1 MAALEEKKRMGG
13 SKVSAIANIFQPKPQ
28 LENLSHRTNTILSE
42 GFKEPPAPLKESPT
56 QVTVVR
62 TESHVARFNNA
73 RALFEKLG
81 EENKPNRPDRTA
93 KPPNLHGLRSRS
105 SSANSGS
112 GCTSP
117 ARSPRPRSPSPP
129 GTRDHLSNWSASV
142 PALNAERHFE
152 NGHSHGPDVMADRL
166 RPRVGFGKYDKF
178 EKNHGK
184 ENRLDEKPE
193 KPEKPERRLNPK
205 ELIEKQKNWTS
216 HFSKTRPSRF
226 NSDPNRSIVQTS
238 LNQNSNRISM
248 DGNGT
253 AGHTQTAVS
262 HENDVKRS
270 SDSVNPLATRSAS
283 FCSTRPSPNVS
294 PPPPPPP
301 TRNSSTGNLRK
312 ERPASIA
319 SISPSSPDYP
329 ETPEYATI
337 NKHSDST
344 PAMPEYAVVQKG
356 SNAQANNNSTRNHED
371 QRDISKCQVNQVQK
385 HQDSTLPE
393 YAVVQKGVT
402 GKVSQKNVDSSK
414 SAAVQKSAKSNEFTG
429 SKVIPKNG
437 TGLERDS
444 QPIKSHV
451 SPNEQAINVSSPARS
466 ISMENVTI
474 TNKSENKIRIDSEE
488 LDVPEYSNYP
498 STTPVRS
505 PAKTSDWKNEWLAKN
520 EELLKNAADL
530 RSSRDSLITGTRNE
544 IVRTDSRP
552 DWARPS
558 VDTVKRKEN
567 MSEAKRI
574 EMSRSPEGELRPSSR
589 GTDSASSSMSSPSS
603 PSKESKEEKAE
614 KEIPEK
620 IQTGRNSYDLET
632 EEPEKPTS
640 YTEKILVDEINTE
653 KESKFSETDTATV
666 IRRSHVRVELPAA
679 GLGQRPP
686 SVVSSDQEFPPLEH
700 KDIPIPSPYT
710 KRIQQSQETSTTS
723 RKKSESKVTGRPG
736 AAEEKQQLISESH
749 LQQVKC
755 EDKSQDGVYKF
766 QQATVTTTVQDEEKT
781 EKEKSM
787 VEAVSEK
794 LTMHETHCQKTV
806 ANARNDQIKVS
817 VREKLAKNKEEVTE
831 KRSSFT
837 EAEHKADVLDKSS
850 SSTNQYPVVP
860 SNRTKANSIKQ
871 SGASEESVPN
881 ETKCTSD
888 ALTTSTRSN
897 LNDSSKVSGSAFDPS
912 SLIRSS
918 HVESPATGSRKD
930 PLDDSEQP
938 QTTWEQ
944 EKLKAEMAKLRLSE
958 TGSSNLTQS
967 SNKSQ
972 SQAAALISQK
982 YQDPSSAD
990 EQKDS
995 ENSLVEDSDSSDAKT
1010 ITNLESLT
1018 SLENRSLNGQQEMPA
1033 RVPNKNVVASVT
1045 PMTPDTMTADE
1056 AENLLSSRILEKKI
1070 RQGSA
1075 LLSDEEAQEIAR
1087 LLSPTSTTAPATAE
1101 EEKRLD
1107 KNKEKDKDKDREEQD
1122 NTPDWLS
1129 DVLSAPDSSLINST
1143 TQDCS
1148 LSHRSR
1154 SDLTIDSLT
1163 ESQVGSVTGSES
1175 GLLGSVSSLNDTQET
1190 NDDTETEHQDEYQPA
1205 RGKIILVENGVHYF
1219 EDGHFWME
1227 VAGIPESEDEEEEL
1241 PPMIS
1246 FKKNSKVSF
1255 DTGPMRVY
1263 STHSVNEYDRRNED
1277 VDPVAASAE
1286 YELEKR
1292 VEKME
1297 VFPVELM
1304 KGPEG
1309 LGLSIIGMGVGA
1321 DAGLEK
1327 LGIFVK
1333 TITEKGAAAREGR
1346 IQVNDQIVEVD
1357 GKSLVGVTQA
1367 YAASVLRNTSGLVR
1381 FLIGRE
1387 RDPRNSEVAMLIR
1400 QSLQADRER
1409 EQASNNTN
1417 RRLNFSE
1424 ENSPDGQR
1432 EGDDNSMS
1440 SGMGMPGGIPGS
1452 PAMSSC
1458 SEGDPPHS
1466 PIEAYL
1472 SPSSRSRSPI
1482 ISSSLPPHST
1492 TTTQSDVDS
1501 LRMLLQ
1507 ESQYKLALA
1516 DGEVEKLKAKLV
1528 ELENSGAGSEEY
1540 AAKLRESGLRLHES
1554 ERALGAARQDLSAA
1568 REMLTQATA
1577 QNAALQQKYARARRA
1592 ARELRT
1598 DIAARDEFYQQ
1609 LLQEKDTE
1617 YNALVKSLKDRVIT
1631 LEVEL
1636 TETQRRFGLPVRLPY
1651 DGATARIVTPQP
1663 TRRQLPPPPSS
1674 TSCQLSDTETS
1685 DLSSPDDGDKTA
1697 TVERKLPLP
1706 LPVKEEL
1713 DRAVPAHRL
1722 LDNSAGKSKA
1732 ELASRGGLAN
1742 RQLPKRSGG
1751 LSNSSSDYGLDESG
1765 DNTDDDSSSKPGV
1778 QHDSNNRLINDSSS
1792 KPSNLSS
1799 YSSSSSISSQ
1809 KSKQHLESTHSTMI
1823 RQHSTI
1829 SSQVRAMTEQ
1839 SWPPSQKGLTGPP
1852 ASLAEQLKQVL
1863 AERERRLGG
1872 NDVSSSRESSGDFS
1886 DSNNPHNN
1894 DPTLVTH
1901 HLVEEIR
1908 QAVSEANQ
1916 RVKKVTVPSQSL
1928 IGIGS
1933 APWHHPG
1940 GSPSSLSSGG
1950 SISPPAV
1957 DPSPSKAGSADSSE
1971 VWLPPHPSDFG
1982 LGDKKSHFWQNAPIS
1997 PITEWSKE
2005 LVCQWVSGVGL
2016 ERYANRFAEA
2026 GINGAS
2032 LLRIESRDLKALG
2045 ISGEEKAHLKRKL
2058 KELRAQAD
2066 RERKERK
2073 ELERMRRKAEKA
2085 ARKK

>member
-1 MAALEEKKRMGG
+1 MATVEEKKRVGG
-13 SKVSAIANIFQPKPQ
+13 SKVSAIANIFQSKPQ
-28 LENLSHRTNTILSE
+28 LDNLSHRTNNILSD
-42 GFKEPPAPLKESPT
+42 GFKEPAVPLKESPT

-81 EENKPNRPDRTA
+81 EENKPNKPIDRIA
-93 KPPNLHGLRSRS
+93 KPSNLHGLRSRS

-152 NGHSHGPDVMADRL
+152 NGHNHGFDNVPDKHKSRS
-166 RPRVGFGKYDKF
+166 GFGKFDK
-178 EKNHGK
+178 NYGK
-184 ENRLDEKPE
+184 ENRLDDRPE
-193 KPEKPERRLNPK
+193 KPEKPERRLNSK

-216 HFSKTRPSRF
+216 HFSKTRPSRY
-226 NSDPNRSIVQTS
+226 NSDPNRSVVQSS
-238 LNQNSNRISM
+238 LNQSANKVNVDSVS
-248 DGNGT
+248 
-253 AGHTQTAVS
+253 AGHAQNAANVDN
-262 HENDVKRS
+262 EVKRPTDIS
-270 SDSVNPLATRSAS
+270 TNPATRSAS
-283 FCSTRPSPNVS
+283 FCSVRSSAIS
-294 PPPPPPP
+294 PPPPLPP
-301 TRNSSTGNLRK
+301 TRNSSNVKK

-319 SISPSSPDYP
+319 AVSPSDIPSS
-329 ETPEYATI
+329 PEYATI
-337 NKHSDST
+337 NKYFDTSPT
-344 PAMPEYAVVQKG
+344 IPEYAVVQKNTNVQNKHFQRNQEHREG
-356 SNAQANNNSTRNHED
+356 SKNVATPAGERT
-371 QRDISKCQVNQVQK
+371 
-385 HQDSTLPE
+385 QDVFIPE
-393 YAVVQKGVT
+393 YAVVQKNTAAKAHSRNADISKNTSSVQHSKGFSNSESNLST
-402 GKVSQKNVDSSK
+402 KTALASSSIDIYSQS
-414 SAAVQKSAKSNEFTG
+414 
-429 SKVIPKNG
+429 
-437 TGLERDS
+437 
-444 QPIKSHV
+444 KSHV
-451 SPNEQAINVSSPARS
+451 SPYDRNSDISSPTRS
-466 ISMENVTI
+466 ISIENI
-474 TNKSENKIRIDSEE
+474 TSIAYENKTRKDSDL
-488 LDVPEYSNYP
+488 LDTPEYLNYP
-498 STTPVRS
+498 TNSIRS
-505 PAKTSDWKNEWLAKN
+505 PPKTSEWRNEWLAKN
-520 EELLKNAADL
+520 DEILKKAADL
-530 RSSRDSLITGTRNE
+530 KNSREVLDVETKNDV
-544 IVRTDSRP
+544 VRPDPRP
-552 DWARPS
+552 DWARSCINTVRKKDNLTDERKIEPS
-558 VDTVKRKEN
+558 K
-567 MSEAKRI
+567 
-574 EMSRSPEGELRPSSR
+574 SPDPELRPPSG

-603 PSKESKEEKAE
+603 PSKDSKEEKAD
-614 KEIPEK
+614 KEMSEK
-620 IQTGRNSYDLET
+620 IQAGRNSYDLEP
-632 EEPEKPTS
+632 EDQEKPAS
-640 YTEKILVDEINTE
+640 YTEAISE
-653 KESKFSETDTATV
+653 KDVSDKNSRFSETDTTTV
-666 IRRSHVRVELPAA
+666 IRRSHVRVDLQAA

-686 SVVSSDQEFPPLEH
+686 SVISSDQEYPALEH
-700 KDIPIPSPYT
+700 KDIPIPSPYA
-710 KRIQQSQETSTTS
+710 KKIQQNQEVSAQNNEVKTQIKGSTEENAVIKTDS
-723 RKKSESKVTGRPG
+723 TKSCHNK
-736 AAEEKQQLISESH
+736 I
-749 LQQVKC
+749 
-755 EDKSQDGVYKF
+755 SQDSNHDHGRTNSVITEVNQNVVLDNKSKSNIINERHAF
-766 QQATVTTTVQDEEKT
+766 SETV
-781 EKEKSM
+781 
-787 VEAVSEK
+787 
-794 LTMHETHCQKTV
+794 CQKTV
-806 ANARNDQIKVS
+806 SNAKNDQIKIS
-817 VREKLAKNKEEVTE
+817 MREKIAKNKEEVSG
-831 KRSSFT
+831 KRSSFAEVDNKDQT
-837 EAEHKADVLDKSS
+837 DKAILNTSLSSSISNVSSTENLLEKAVIKEAELDEAV
-850 SSTNQYPVVP
+850 YPANTSKVT
-860 SNRTKANSIKQ
+860 TKAGSQKEYITLAGNTAPLPKSNSQAVNSILNR
-871 SGASEESVPN
+871 SIEES
-881 ETKCTSD
+881 D
-888 ALTTSTRSN
+888 
-897 LNDSSKVSGSAFDPS
+897 
-912 SLIRSS
+912 
-918 HVESPATGSRKD
+918 
-930 PLDDSEQP
+930 QP

-944 EKLKAEMAKLRLSE
+944 EKLKADQLAKLRLQENNS
-958 TGSSNLTQS
+958 
-967 SNKSQ
+967 
-972 SQAAALISQK
+972 
-982 YQDPSSAD
+982 PSSMQQVNVPQSTSPVIASQQHVD
-990 EQKDS
+990 KKQINEHVVS
-995 ENSLVEDSDSSDAKT
+995 ESSLHEDSDSSDTKT
-1010 ITNLESLT
+1010 ITNLEYAPVDMQHVNEQSNPKSAVEAPSKT
-1018 SLENRSLNGQQEMPA
+1018 NLNQA
-1033 RVPNKNVVASVT
+1033 VPV
-1045 PMTPDTMTADE
+1045 TPDTMTADE

-1087 LLSPTSTTAPATAE
+1087 LLSPTVNTEAVNEGNSI
-1101 EEKRLD
+1101 D
-1107 KNKEKDKDKDREEQD
+1107 KSKEIDKEREREDQD

-1129 DVLSAPDSSLINST
+1129 DVLSAPDTSLINST
-1143 TQDCS
+1143 TNDYS

-1175 GLLGSVSSLNDTQET
+1175 GLLGSVSSLNDTHET
-1190 NDDTETEHQDEYQPA
+1190 NDDTETEHQDEYMPPMP
-1205 RGKIILVENGVHYF
+1205 GKIVLVENGVHYF

-1227 VAGIPESEDEEEEL
+1227 VAGIPESDEEKEDY
-1241 PPMIS
+1241 PTDIPV
-1246 FKKNSKVSF
+1246 KKMTKVTF

-1263 STHSVNEYDRRNED
+1263 STHSVNEYDRHNED

-1381 FLIGRE
+1381 FVIGRE
-1387 RDPRNSEVAMLIR
+1387 RDPNSEVAMLIR
-1400 QSLQADRER
+1400 QSLQADKER
-1409 EQASNNTN
+1409 EQQQQQANSA
-1417 RRLNFSE
+1417 RKLNFSDA
-1424 ENSPDGQR
+1424 SPDGQR
-1432 EGDDNSMS
+1432 SGEDISVG
-1440 SGMGMPGGIPGS
+1440 GMGAIPGS

-1458 SEGDPPHS
+1458 SEGEPPQS
-1466 PIEAYL
+1466 PIESYL
-1472 SPSSRSRSPI
+1472 SASGRSRSPI
-1482 ISSSLPPHST
+1482 ISSSMPPHAP
-1492 TTTQSDVDS
+1492 TTQSDVDS
-1501 LRMLLQ
+1501 LRLLLQ

-1528 ELENSGAGSEEY
+1528 DLENSGAGSEEY

-1554 ERALGAARQDLSAA
+1554 ERALGTARQDLATA
-1568 REMLTQATA
+1568 REMLSQATA

-1592 ARELRT
+1592 ARELRA

-1651 DGATARIVTPQP
+1651 DGTTARIVTPQLS
-1663 TRRQLPPPPSS
+1663 RRQLPPPPSS

-1765 DNTDDDSSSKPGV
+1765 DNTDEDSSSKLLSQDTSSRSP
-1778 QHDSNNRLINDSSS
+1778 NDLTS
-1792 KPSNLSS
+1792 KQSNLSS
-1799 YSSSSSISSQ
+1799 YSSSSSISSL
-1809 KSKQHLESTHSTMI
+1809 KSKHMEPTHPTAI

-1839 SWPPSQKGLTGPP
+1839 SWPQSQKNLTGPP

-1872 NDVSSSRESSGDFS
+1872 NDMSSSRESSGDFS
-1886 DSNNPHNN
+1886 DLNNPHNN

-1908 QAVSEANQ
+1908 QAVNEANQ
-1916 RVKKVTVPSQSL
+1916 RVKKVTIPSPNV
-1928 IGIGS
+1928 IGS
-1933 APWHHPG
+1933 GGTPWHHPG
-1940 GSPSSLSSGG
+1940 SSPSSLSSGG
-1950 SISPPAV
+1950 SVSPPAV
-1957 DPSPSKAGSADSSE
+1957 DPSPSKTDASE

-1982 LGDKKSHFWQNAPIS
+1982 LGDKKSHFWQNAPV
-1997 PITEWSKE
+1997 TDWSKE
-2005 LVCQWVSGVGL
+2005 QVCQWLTGIGL
-2016 ERYANRFAEA
+2016 ERYAPRFLET
-2026 GINGAS
+2026 GINGGN
-2032 LLRIESRDLKALG
+2032 LLRLESRDLKAFG
-2045 ISGEEKAHLKRKL
+2045 IYGEEKSHLKRKL

-2073 ELERMRRKAEKA
+2073 EIERMRRKAEKA

>member
-1 MAALEEKKRMGG
+1 MATVEEKKRVGG
-13 SKVSAIANIFQPKPQ
+13 SKVSAIANIFQSKPQ
-28 LENLSHRTNTILSE
+28 LDNLSHRTNNILSD
-42 GFKEPPAPLKESPT
+42 GFKEPAVPLKESPT

-81 EENKPNRPDRTA
+81 EENKPNKPVDRIT
-93 KPPNLHGLRSRS
+93 KPSNLHGLRSRS

-152 NGHSHGPDVMADRL
+152 NGHNHGLDNIPDKHKSRA
-166 RPRVGFGKYDKF
+166 GFGKFDK
-178 EKNHGK
+178 NYGK
-184 ENRLDEKPE
+184 ENRLDDRPE
-193 KPEKPERRLNPK
+193 KPEKPERRLNSK

-216 HFSKTRPSRF
+216 HFSKTRPSRY
-226 NSDPNRSIVQTS
+226 NSDPNRSLVQSS
-238 LNQNSNRISM
+238 LNQSANKVNVEATSV
-248 DGNGT
+248 
-253 AGHTQTAVS
+253 GHVQNAASTDIES
-262 HENDVKRS
+262 KRS
-270 SDSVNPLATRSAS
+270 SDISANPATRSAS
-283 FCSTRPSPNVS
+283 FCSVRSSAIS
-294 PPPPPPP
+294 PPPPLPP
-301 TRNSSTGNLRK
+301 TRNSSTSNAKK

-319 SISPSSPDYP
+319 AISPPDIPSS
-329 ETPEYATI
+329 PEYATI
-337 NKHSDST
+337 NKYFDTSPT
-344 PAMPEYAVVQKG
+344 IPEYAVVQK
-356 SNAQANNNSTRNHED
+356 NINVQNKHFQRNQE
-371 QRDISKCQVNQVQK
+371 QREISKNPTVEK
-385 HQDSTLPE
+385 TQDAFIPE
-393 YAVVQKGVT
+393 YAVVQKNTAVKLHSRNT
-402 GKVSQKNVDSSK
+402 DTSKNTSMHHSRNSSESCALPLKNTLASSSIDIYSQ
-414 SAAVQKSAKSNEFTG
+414 T
-429 SKVIPKNG
+429 
-437 TGLERDS
+437 
-444 QPIKSHV
+444 KSHI
-451 SPNEQAINVSSPARS
+451 SSYERNSDMSSPTRS
-466 ISMENVTI
+466 MSIENIVSMSMESKTR
-474 TNKSENKIRIDSEE
+474 KDSDL
-488 LDVPEYSNYP
+488 LDAPEYLNYP
-498 STTPVRS
+498 SNVIRS
-505 PAKTSDWKNEWLAKN
+505 PPKTSEWRNEWLAKN
-520 EELLKNAADL
+520 DEILKKATDL
-530 RSSRDSLITGTRNE
+530 KCAREDTETKNE
-544 IVRTDSRP
+544 VVRPDPRP
-552 DWARPS
+552 DWARPCIN
-558 VDTVKRKEN
+558 TVRKKDNLTE
-567 MSEAKRI
+567 EKKI
-574 EMSRSPEGELRPSSR
+574 ESSKSPDPELRPPSG

-603 PSKESKEEKAE
+603 PSKDSKEEKADKEMSE
-614 KEIPEK
+614 KF
-620 IQTGRNSYDLET
+620 QAGRNSYDLQH
-632 EEPEKPTS
+632 EEQEKPAA
-640 YTEKILVDEINTE
+640 YTESIAE
-653 KESKFSETDTATV
+653 KDSLEKNSKFNESDTTTV
-666 IRRSHVRVELPAA
+666 IRRSHVRVDLQAA

-686 SVVSSDQEFPPLEH
+686 SVVSSDQEYPPLEH
-700 KDIPIPSPYT
+700 KDIPIPSPYV
-710 KRIQQSQETSTTS
+710 KKMQQNQEVST
-723 RKKSESKVTGRPG
+723 
-736 AAEEKQQLISESH
+736 QND
-749 LQQVKC
+749 
-755 EDKSQDGVYKF
+755 EDKPQVNTNVEENALIKTDSTKSCHNKISQDSNQDHVRINSTITEGNQNVVLDNKSKSNIANERHTF
-766 QQATVTTTVQDEEKT
+766 SETV
-781 EKEKSM
+781 
-787 VEAVSEK
+787 
-794 LTMHETHCQKTV
+794 CQKTV
-806 ANARNDQIKVS
+806 SNAKNDQIKIS
-817 VREKLAKNKEEVTE
+817 VREKLAKNKEEVSG
-831 KRSSFT
+831 KRSSFVEVDNKVDQIEKDYLNT
-837 EAEHKADVLDKSS
+837 NQCSIVPSVQSADNSPEKSINKEAELDDAAHSENTLKFMSKTNNKKEFITLAGDTVSS
-850 SSTNQYPVVP
+850 SK
-860 SNRTKANSIKQ
+860 SNSQTISNILNRSIEQ
-871 SGASEESVPN
+871 
-881 ETKCTSD
+881 
-888 ALTTSTRSN
+888 
-897 LNDSSKVSGSAFDPS
+897 
-912 SLIRSS
+912 
-918 HVESPATGSRKD
+918 
-930 PLDDSEQP
+930 LDQP

-944 EKLKAEMAKLRLSE
+944 EKQKAELAKLRLQENTSTSTVQQINIPQNVSPAIVAQQHIE
-958 TGSSNLTQS
+958 KKQLNEH
-967 SNKSQ
+967 
-972 SQAAALISQK
+972 IV
-982 YQDPSSAD
+982 
-990 EQKDS
+990 S
-995 ENSLVEDSDSSDAKT
+995 ENSVHDDSDSSDTKT
-1010 ITNLESLT
+1010 VTNLEHTPAMDVKHVMEQNDSNT
-1018 SLENRSLNGQQEMPA
+1018 ATENLSKAITNQIP
-1033 RVPNKNVVASVT
+1033 V
-1045 PMTPDTMTADE
+1045 TPDTMTADE

-1087 LLSPTSTTAPATAE
+1087 LLSPTTHAE
-1101 EEKRLD
+1101 VVSEENSID
-1107 KNKEKDKDKDREEQD
+1107 KNREMDKERERDDQD

-1129 DVLSAPDSSLINST
+1129 DVLSAPDTSLINST
-1143 TQDCS
+1143 TNDYS

-1175 GLLGSVSSLNDTQET
+1175 GLLGSVNSLNDTYEI
-1190 NDDTETEHQDEYQPA
+1190 NDDTETEHQDEYVPPTP
-1205 RGKIILVENGVHYF
+1205 GKVVLVENGVHYF

-1227 VAGIPESEDEEEEL
+1227 VAGIPESDDEKDDY
-1241 PPMIS
+1241 PTNIPI
-1246 FKKNSKVSF
+1246 KKMSKVSF
-1255 DTGPMRVY
+1255 DTKPMRVY

-1381 FLIGRE
+1381 FVIGRE
-1387 RDPRNSEVAMLIR
+1387 RDPNSEVAMLIR
-1400 QSLQADRER
+1400 QSLQADKER
-1409 EQASNNTN
+1409 EQQANSASQ
-1417 RRLNFSE
+1417 RGSE
-1424 ENSPDGQR
+1424 DISVG
-1432 EGDDNSMS
+1432 
-1440 SGMGMPGGIPGS
+1440 GMGGIPGS

-1458 SEGDPPHS
+1458 SEGEPPQS
-1466 PIEAYL
+1466 PIENYL
-1472 SPSSRSRSPI
+1472 SSSGRSRSPI
-1482 ISSSLPPHST
+1482 ISSSMPPHTSA
-1492 TTTQSDVDS
+1492 TTQNDVDS
-1501 LRMLLQ
+1501 LRLLLQ

-1528 ELENSGAGSEEY
+1528 DLENSGAGSEEY

-1554 ERALGAARQDLSAA
+1554 ERALGTARQDLIAA
-1568 REMLTQATA
+1568 REMLSQATA

-1651 DGATARIVTPQP
+1651 DGTTARIVTPQLS
-1663 TRRQLPPPPSS
+1663 RRQLPPPPSS

-1765 DNTDDDSSSKPGV
+1765 DNTDEDSSSKLLSQDTSSRSP
-1778 QHDSNNRLINDSSS
+1778 NDLTS
-1792 KPSNLSS
+1792 KQSNLSS
-1799 YSSSSSISSQ
+1799 YSSSSSISSL
-1809 KSKQHLESTHSTMI
+1809 KSKHVEPTHPTAI

-1839 SWPPSQKGLTGPP
+1839 SWPQSQKNLTGPP
-1852 ASLAEQLKQVL
+1852 ASFAEQLKQVL

-1872 NDVSSSRESSGDFS
+1872 NDMSSSRESSGDFS
-1886 DSNNPHNN
+1886 DLNNPHSS
-1894 DPTLVTH
+1894 DPALVTH

-1916 RVKKVTVPSQSL
+1916 RVKKATIPSSNL
-1928 IGIGS
+1928 IGSGS
-1933 APWHHPG
+1933 TPWHHPG
-1940 GSPSSLSSGG
+1940 SSPSSLSSGG
-1950 SISPPAV
+1950 SVSPPAV
-1957 DPSPSKAGSADSSE
+1957 DPSPSKTDTSE

-1982 LGDKKSHFWQNAPIS
+1982 LGDKKSHFWQNAPV
-1997 PITEWSKE
+1997 TDWSKE
-2005 LVCQWVSGVGL
+2005 QVCQWLSGIGL
-2016 ERYANRFAEA
+2016 ERYAPRFLET
-2026 GINGAS
+2026 GINGGN
-2032 LLRIESRDLKALG
+2032 LLRFESRDLKAFG
-2045 ISGEEKAHLKRKL
+2045 ICGDEKSHLKRKL

-2073 ELERMRRKAEKA
+2073 EIERMRRKAEKA

>member
-1 MAALEEKKRMGG
+1 MATVEEKKRVGG
-13 SKVSAIANIFQPKPQ
+13 SKVSAIANIFQSKPQ
-28 LENLSHRTNTILSE
+28 LDNLTHKGNAILSD
-42 GFKEPPAPLKESPT
+42 GFKEPSVPLKESPT

-81 EENKPNRPDRTA
+81 EENKPNRPVDRIT
-93 KPPNLHGLRSRS
+93 KPSNLHGLRSRS

-142 PALNAERHFE
+142 PTLNAERHFE
-152 NGHSHGPDVMADRL
+152 NGHNYGLDNVT
-166 RPRVGFGKYDKF
+166 DKF
-178 EKNHGK
+178 KARIPFNKSEKNYGK
-184 ENRLDEKPE
+184 ENRLDERPE
-193 KPEKPERRLNPK
+193 KPEKPERKLNSK

-216 HFSKTRPSRF
+216 HFSKTRPSRY
-226 NSDPNRSIVQTS
+226 NSDPNRSVVQIS
-238 LNQNSNRISM
+238 LNQNFNKFSGDNNSTGLNEISSN
-248 DGNGT
+248 
-253 AGHTQTAVS
+253 V
-262 HENDVKRS
+262 ENDTKRS
-270 SDSVNPLATRSAS
+270 TDVSASPAIRSAS
-283 FCSTRPSPNVS
+283 FCSARPSAATS

-301 TRNSSTGNLRK
+301 TRNSSNANTKK

-319 SISPSSPDYP
+319 SLSPSELPNS
-329 ETPEYATI
+329 PEYATI
-337 NKHSDST
+337 NKYFETSPT
-344 PAMPEYAVVQKG
+344 IPEYAVVQKG
-356 SNAQANNNSTRNHED
+356 SNIQNSNNLQRNQEQKDVSKNVLNAPAQKT
-371 QRDISKCQVNQVQK
+371 QDIPV
-385 HQDSTLPE
+385 PE
-393 YAVVQKGVT
+393 YAVVQKSTT
-402 GKVSQKNVDSSK
+402 GKALAKNSEIIKSTGTQASK
-414 SAAVQKSAKSNEFTG
+414 TVINAGVNKSNSTN
-429 SKVIPKNG
+429 SNCNIPG
-437 TGLERDS
+437 
-444 QPIKSHV
+444 PIKASV
-451 SPNEQAINVSSPARS
+451 PLGERSSGTSSPLCSMSTENTVSSS
-466 ISMENVTI
+466 I
-474 TNKSENKIRIDSEE
+474 SENKMSKDIDFLEAP
-488 LDVPEYSNYP
+488 DYVNYP
-498 STTPVRS
+498 TSPIRS
-505 PAKTSDWKNEWLAKN
+505 PPKTSEWKNEWLAKN
-520 EELLKNAADL
+520 DEILKKAADL
-530 RSSRDSLITGTRNE
+530 KSSRDALDVEIKNE
-544 IVRTDSRP
+544 VIRTDPRP
-552 DWARPS
+552 DWAKPY
-558 VDTVKRKEN
+558 TNTTKRKDVLLEEKRT
-567 MSEAKRI
+567 EATK
-574 EMSRSPEGELRPSSR
+574 SPESDLRPPSR

-603 PSKESKEEKAE
+603 PSKDSKEEKADREMSE
-614 KEIPEK
+614 KF
-620 IQTGRNSYDLET
+620 QAGRNSYDLAS
-632 EEPEKPTS
+632 EEQEKPAT
-640 YTEKILVDEINTE
+640 YTEIIAEDDNAAE
-653 KESKFSETDTATV
+653 KESKFNETDTTTV
-666 IRRSHVRVELPAA
+666 VRRSHVRVDLQAA

-686 SVVSSDQEFPPLEH
+686 SVVSSDQEHPLLEH

-710 KRIQQSQETSTTS
+710 KRVQQSQDNVLQSKIDSKAHIKSNTGANSVKNVQEKVIHNVQEPKVNLMPEETNQCKTFDN
-723 RKKSESKVTGRPG
+723 KSQTNISN
-736 AAEEKQQLISESH
+736 EKQL
-749 LQQVKC
+749 L
-755 EDKSQDGVYKF
+755 
-766 QQATVTTTVQDEEKT
+766 T
-781 EKEKSM
+781 ENM
-787 VEAVSEK
+787 
-794 LTMHETHCQKTV
+794 CQKTMSNV
-806 ANARNDQIKVS
+806 KNDQIKS
-817 VREKLAKNKEEVTE
+817 SAREKLAKNKEEVSG
-831 KRSSFT
+831 KRSSFIEGGNKVDQIDNMSSNCT
-837 EAEHKADVLDKSS
+837 EHAPISTSHSTNSITEPNINTTELNELKHLADPSNAVIKTIANKSNVNTDGSSKSS
-850 SSTNQYPVVP
+850 NFI
-860 SNRTKANSIKQ
+860 NNKN
-871 SGASEESVPN
+871 
-881 ETKCTSD
+881 
-888 ALTTSTRSN
+888 
-897 LNDSSKVSGSAFDPS
+897 
-912 SLIRSS
+912 
-918 HVESPATGSRKD
+918 VED
-930 PLDDSEQP
+930 IHP

-944 EKLKAEMAKLRLSE
+944 EKQKAELAKLRLSE
-958 TGSSNLTQS
+958 NSFVNSIQQVNISPITT
-967 SNKSQ
+967 
-972 SQAAALISQK
+972 SQK
-982 YQDPSSAD
+982 HLERKQINELPT
-990 EQKDS
+990 S
-995 ENSLVEDSDSSDAKT
+995 ENSFIDDSDSSDTKT
-1010 ITNLESLT
+1010 ITNI
-1018 SLENRSLNGQQEMPA
+1018 ENMPPTEVTDIKNQQELKSAIEETPSKA
-1033 RVPNKNVVASVT
+1033 NISQTVPI
-1045 PMTPDTMTADE
+1045 TPDTMTADE

-1087 LLSPTSTTAPATAE
+1087 LLSPTNTTEAADE
-1101 EEKRLD
+1101 EISIE
-1107 KNKEKDKDKDREEQD
+1107 KEKDVDKDKDREEQD
-1122 NTPDWLS
+1122 NAPDWLS

-1143 TQDCS
+1143 THDYS

-1175 GLLGSVSSLNDTQET
+1175 GLLGSVSSLNDTHET
-1190 NDDTETEHQDEYQPA
+1190 NDDTETEHQEDYTPTP
-1205 RGKIILVENGVHYF
+1205 GKIILVENGVHYF

-1227 VAGIPESEDEEEEL
+1227 VSGIPESEDEDEDY
-1241 PPMIS
+1241 PSTVPV
-1246 FKKNSKVSF
+1246 KKTTKVSF

-1277 VDPVAASAE
+1277 VDPIAASAE

-1333 TITEKGAAAREGR
+1333 TITAKGAAAREGR

-1367 YAASVLRNTSGLVR
+1367 YAASVLRNTSGLVC
-1381 FLIGRE
+1381 FVIGRE
-1387 RDPRNSEVAMLIR
+1387 RDPKNSEVAMLIR

-1409 EQASNNTN
+1409 EQANSAN
-1417 RRLNFSE
+1417 RRLNFSDA
-1424 ENSPDGQR
+1424 SPDGQR
-1432 EGDDNSMS
+1432 
-1440 SGMGMPGGIPGS
+1440 SGEDAPLGASIGGIPGS

-1458 SEGDPPHS
+1458 SEGEPPQS
-1466 PIEAYL
+1466 PIESYL

-1482 ISSSLPPHST
+1482 ISSSMPPHSAPS
-1492 TTTQSDVDS
+1492 QSDVDS
-1501 LRMLLQ
+1501 LRLLLQ

-1554 ERALGAARQDLSAA
+1554 ERALSTARQDLTTA
-1568 REMLTQATA
+1568 REMLSQATS
-1577 QNAALQQKYARARRA
+1577 QNAALQQKYARAKRA

-1651 DGATARIVTPQP
+1651 DGTTARIVTPQLS
-1663 TRRQLPPPPSS
+1663 RRQLPPPPSS
-1674 TSCQLSDTETS
+1674 SSCQLSDTETS

-1765 DNTDDDSSSKPGV
+1765 DNTDEDSSSKHISQDTSSRSP
-1778 QHDSNNRLINDSSS
+1778 NDLTS
-1792 KPSNLSS
+1792 KQSNLSS
-1799 YSSSSSISSQ
+1799 YSSSSSISSL
-1809 KSKQHLESTHSTMI
+1809 KGKQHIETTHTTTI

-1839 SWPPSQKGLTGPP
+1839 SWPQTQKSLTGPP

-1872 NDVSSSRESSGDFS
+1872 NDLSSSRESSGDFS
-1886 DSNNPHNN
+1886 DLNNPHNN

-1908 QAVSEANQ
+1908 QAVNEANQ
-1916 RVKKVTVPSQSL
+1916 RVKKVTVPSANL
-1928 IGIGS
+1928 ISSSG

-1940 GSPSSLSSGG
+1940 SSPSSLSSGG
-1950 SISPPAV
+1950 SVSPPAV
-1957 DPSPSKAGSADSSE
+1957 DPSPSKTDSSE
-1971 VWLPPHPSDFG
+1971 VWLPPHSSDFG
-1982 LGDKKSHFWQNAPIS
+1982 LGDKKSHFWQNAPV
-1997 PITEWSKE
+1997 TDWSKE
-2005 LVCQWVSGVGL
+2005 QVCQWLSGMGL
-2016 ERYANRFAEA
+2016 ERHAPRFLEN
-2026 GINGAS
+2026 GINGGS
-2032 LLRIESRDLKALG
+2032 LLRLESRELKAFG
-2045 ISGEEKAHLKRKL
+2045 IYGEEKAHLKRKL

-2073 ELERMRRKAEKA
+2073 EIERMRRKAEKA

>member
-1 MAALEEKKRMGG
+1 MATVEEKKRVGG
-13 SKVSAIANIFQPKPQ
+13 SKVSAIANIFQSKPQ
-28 LENLSHRTNTILSE
+28 LDNLTHKGNAILTD
-42 GFKEPPAPLKESPT
+42 GFKEPTVPLKESPT

-81 EENKPNRPDRTA
+81 EENKTNRPVDRIT
-93 KPPNLHGLRSRS
+93 KPSNLHGLRSRS

-142 PALNAERHFE
+142 PTLNAERHFE
-152 NGHSHGPDVMADRL
+152 NGHNYGLDNVA
-166 RPRVGFGKYDKF
+166 DKF
-178 EKNHGK
+178 KGRIPFNKSEKNYGK
-184 ENRLDEKPE
+184 ENRLDERPE
-193 KPEKPERRLNPK
+193 KPEKPERKLNSK

-216 HFSKTRPSRF
+216 HFSKTRPSRY
-226 NSDPNRSIVQTS
+226 NSDPNRSVVQIS
-238 LNQNSNRISM
+238 LNQNFNKFSGDNSSAGFNEISSN
-248 DGNGT
+248 
-253 AGHTQTAVS
+253 V
-262 HENDVKRS
+262 ENDTKRS
-270 SDSVNPLATRSAS
+270 VDISANPAIRSAS
-283 FCSTRPSPNVS
+283 FCSARSSAATS

-301 TRNSSTGNLRK
+301 TRNSSNANTKK

-319 SISPSSPDYP
+319 SLSPSDLPNS
-329 ETPEYATI
+329 PEYATI
-337 NKHSDST
+337 NKYFETSPTIPEYAVVHKGSNLQNSNVTVLNTQNQDSS
-344 PAMPEYAVVQKG
+344 PIPEYAVVQKQ
-356 SNAQANNNSTRNHED
+356 SQSVTKNVINAGVTKNNSATSNCNIPGSVKTNVPLGEK
-371 QRDISKCQVNQVQK
+371 SSGTSSPLCSM
-385 HQDSTLPE
+385 STE
-393 YAVVQKGVT
+393 
-402 GKVSQKNVDSSK
+402 N
-414 SAAVQKSAKSNEFTG
+414 
-429 SKVIPKNG
+429 I
-437 TGLERDS
+437 
-444 QPIKSHV
+444 
-451 SPNEQAINVSSPARS
+451 VSSMP
-466 ISMENVTI
+466 
-474 TNKSENKIRIDSEE
+474 ENKMDKDIDFLEAP
-488 LDVPEYSNYP
+488 DYVNYP
-498 STTPVRS
+498 TSPIRS
-505 PAKTSDWKNEWLAKN
+505 PPKTSEWKNEWLAKN
-520 EELLKNAADL
+520 DEILKKAADL
-530 RSSRDSLITGTRNE
+530 RSSRDALDAELKNE
-544 IVRTDSRP
+544 VIRTDPRP
-552 DWARPS
+552 DWAKPY
-558 VDTVKRKEN
+558 TNTTKRKDVLLE
-567 MSEAKRI
+567 EKRTEI
-574 EMSRSPEGELRPSSR
+574 SKSPESDLRPPSR

-603 PSKESKEEKAE
+603 PSKDSIEEKADREMSE
-614 KEIPEK
+614 KF
-620 IQTGRNSYDLET
+620 QAGRNSYDLAS
-632 EEPEKPTS
+632 EEQEKPTT
-640 YTEKILVDEINTE
+640 YTEIIAEDDSTPE
-653 KESKFSETDTATV
+653 KESKFNETDTTTV
-666 IRRSHVRVELPAA
+666 VRRSHVRVDLQAA

-686 SVVSSDQEFPPLEH
+686 SIVSSDQEHQLLEH
-700 KDIPIPSPYT
+700 KDIPVPSPYT
-710 KRIQQSQETSTTS
+710 KRPQQSSDNALQN
-723 RKKSESKVTGRPG
+723 KIDNKAHIKSNTGTN
-736 AAEEKQQLISESH
+736 S
-749 LQQVKC
+749 VK
-755 EDKSQDGVYKF
+755 
-766 QQATVTTTVQDEEKT
+766 TVQDKMIHSVQEPTKGNLMSEETNQSKGFDNKSQSNISNEKQLIT
-781 EKEKSM
+781 ENM
-787 VEAVSEK
+787 
-794 LTMHETHCQKTV
+794 CQKTMSNV
-806 ANARNDQIKVS
+806 KNDQIKS
-817 VREKLAKNKEEVTE
+817 SAREKLAKNKEEVSG
-831 KRSSFT
+831 KRSSFIEGGNKMDQIDNMSLNNT
-837 EAEHKADVLDKSS
+837 EHAPI
-850 SSTNQYPVVP
+850 STSHN
-860 SNRTKANSIKQ
+860 TNSIT
-871 SGASEESVPN
+871 EPN
-881 ETKCTSD
+881 INTTELNEPKCL
-888 ALTTSTRSN
+888 A
-897 LNDSSKVSGSAFDPS
+897 DPS
-912 SLIRSS
+912 SNAVTKTIANRSN
-918 HVESPATGSRKD
+918 VNIDGSSKSSNFINNKNV
-930 PLDDSEQP
+930 DDVHP

-944 EKLKAEMAKLRLSE
+944 EKQKAELAKLRLSE
-958 TGSSNLTQS
+958 NSLVNSVQQVNISPITT
-967 SNKSQ
+967 
-972 SQAAALISQK
+972 SQK
-982 YQDPSSAD
+982 HSEKMQTNELPT
-990 EQKDS
+990 S
-995 ENSLVEDSDSSDAKT
+995 ENSFIDDSDSSDTKT
-1010 ITNLESLT
+1010 ITNI
-1018 SLENRSLNGQQEMPA
+1018 ENIPPTEVPVIKNQQELKSA
-1033 RVPNKNVVASVT
+1033 IEETLCKANTSQTVPI
-1045 PMTPDTMTADE
+1045 TPDTMTADE

-1087 LLSPTSTTAPATAE
+1087 LLSPANTTEATDE
-1101 EEKRLD
+1101 EIAIE
-1107 KNKEKDKDKDREEQD
+1107 KEKDVDKDKDREEQD
-1122 NTPDWLS
+1122 NAPDWLS
-1129 DVLSAPDSSLINST
+1129 DVLSAPDTSLINST
-1143 TQDCS
+1143 THDYS

-1175 GLLGSVSSLNDTQET
+1175 GLLGSVSSLNDTHET
-1190 NDDTETEHQDEYQPA
+1190 NDDTETEHQEDYTPTP
-1205 RGKIILVENGVHYF
+1205 GKIILVENGVHYF

-1227 VAGIPESEDEEEEL
+1227 VTGIPESEDEDEDY
-1241 PPMIS
+1241 PTTVPV
-1246 FKKNSKVSF
+1246 KKTTKVSF

-1277 VDPVAASAE
+1277 VDPIAASAE

-1333 TITEKGAAAREGR
+1333 TITAKGAAAREGR

-1381 FLIGRE
+1381 FVIGRE
-1387 RDPRNSEVAMLIR
+1387 RDPKNSEVAMLIR

-1409 EQASNNTN
+1409 EQANSAN
-1417 RRLNFSE
+1417 RLNFSDA
-1424 ENSPDGQR
+1424 SPDGQR
-1432 EGDDNSMS
+1432 SGEETAIGTSM
-1440 SGMGMPGGIPGS
+1440 GGIPGS

-1458 SEGDPPHS
+1458 SEGEPPQS
-1466 PIEAYL
+1466 PIESYL

-1482 ISSSLPPHST
+1482 ISSSMPQHIA
-1492 TTTQSDVDS
+1492 TQSDVDS
-1501 LRMLLQ
+1501 LRLLLQ

-1554 ERALGAARQDLSAA
+1554 ERALCTARQDLSTA
-1568 REMLTQATA
+1568 REMLTQATS
-1577 QNAALQQKYARARRA
+1577 QNAALQQKYARAKRA

-1651 DGATARIVTPQP
+1651 DGTTARIVTPQLS
-1663 TRRQLPPPPSS
+1663 RRQLPPPPSS
-1674 TSCQLSDTETS
+1674 SSCQLSDTETS

-1765 DNTDDDSSSKPGV
+1765 DNTDEDSSSKHISQDTSSRSP
-1778 QHDSNNRLINDSSS
+1778 NDLTS
-1792 KPSNLSS
+1792 KQSNLSS
-1799 YSSSSSISSQ
+1799 YSSSSSISSL
-1809 KSKQHLESTHSTMI
+1809 KGKQHIETTHTTAI

-1839 SWPPSQKGLTGPP
+1839 IWPQTQYVAWCTLCKIGLTGPP

-1872 NDVSSSRESSGDFS
+1872 NDLSSSRESSGDFS
-1886 DSNNPHNN
+1886 DLNNPHNN

-1908 QAVSEANQ
+1908 QAVNEANQ
-1916 RVKKVTVPSQSL
+1916 RVKKVTIPSANL
-1928 IGIGS
+1928 ISSSG

-1940 GSPSSLSSGG
+1940 SSPSSLSSGG
-1950 SISPPAV
+1950 SVSPPAV
-1957 DPSPSKAGSADSSE
+1957 DPSPSKTGSADSSE
-1971 VWLPPHPSDFG
+1971 VWLPPHSSDFG
-1982 LGDKKSHFWQNAPIS
+1982 LGDKKSHFWQNAPV
-1997 PITEWSKE
+1997 TDWSKE
-2005 LVCQWVSGVGL
+2005 QVCQWLSGMGL
-2016 ERYANRFAEA
+2016 ERHAPRFLEN
-2026 GINGAS
+2026 GINGGY
-2032 LLRIESRDLKALG
+2032 LLRLESRELKAFG
-2045 ISGEEKAHLKRKL
+2045 IYGEEKAHLKRKL

-2073 ELERMRRKAEKA
+2073 EIERMRRKAEKA

>member
-1 MAALEEKKRMGG
+1 MATVEEKKRVGG
-13 SKVSAIANIFQPKPQ
+13 SKVSAIANIFQSKPQ
-28 LENLSHRTNTILSE
+28 LDNLSHRTNNILSD
-42 GFKEPPAPLKESPT
+42 GFKEPAVPLKESPT

-81 EENKPNRPDRTA
+81 EENKPNKPVDRIT
-93 KPPNLHGLRSRS
+93 KPSNLHGLRSRS

-152 NGHSHGPDVMADRL
+152 NGHNHGLDNVSDKHKSRAGL
-166 RPRVGFGKYDKF
+166 GKFDK
-178 EKNHGK
+178 NYGK
-184 ENRLDEKPE
+184 ENRLDDRPE
-193 KPEKPERRLNPK
+193 KPEKPERRLNSK

-216 HFSKTRPSRF
+216 HFSKTRPSRY
-226 NSDPNRSIVQTS
+226 NSDPNRSVVQSS
-238 LNQNSNRISM
+238 LNQSANKVNIEATSAGYLQNTTSTDGETKRPTDIS
-248 DGNGT
+248 T
-253 AGHTQTAVS
+253 
-262 HENDVKRS
+262 
-270 SDSVNPLATRSAS
+270 NPATRSAS
-283 FCSTRPSPNVS
+283 FCSIRSSAIS

-301 TRNSSTGNLRK
+301 TRNSSASNIKK

-319 SISPSSPDYP
+319 AVSPPDIPSS
-329 ETPEYATI
+329 PEYATI
-337 NKHSDST
+337 NKYFDNSPTIPEYAVVQKNINVQNKHFQRNQEQRDTPKNVTT
-344 PAMPEYAVVQKG
+344 PAQERTQDVIMPEYAVVQKN
-356 SNAQANNNSTRNHED
+356 NAAKVVSRNA
-371 QRDISKCQVNQVQK
+371 DISKNTSAQHSKNLSNSDGSGLPVKN
-385 HQDSTLPE
+385 TLASSSIDI
-393 YAVVQKGVT
+393 Y
-402 GKVSQKNVDSSK
+402 SQ
-414 SAAVQKSAKSNEFTG
+414 T
-429 SKVIPKNG
+429 
-437 TGLERDS
+437 
-444 QPIKSHV
+444 KSHV
-451 SPNEQAINVSSPARS
+451 SSYERNSDVPSPTRS
-466 ISMENVTI
+466 MSIENITSNAMENKTRKD
-474 TNKSENKIRIDSEE
+474 NDL
-488 LDVPEYSNYP
+488 LDAPEYLNCPSN
-498 STTPVRS
+498 VKRS
-505 PAKTSDWKNEWLAKN
+505 PAKTSEWKNEWLAKN
-520 EELLKNAADL
+520 DEILKKAADL
-530 RSSRDSLITGTRNE
+530 KCSREDIESKNE
-544 IVRTDSRP
+544 VVRPDPRP
-552 DWARPS
+552 DWARPC
-558 VDTVKRKEN
+558 VNTVRKKDNLTE
-567 MSEAKRI
+567 ERRI
-574 EMSRSPEGELRPSSR
+574 ELSKSPDPELRPPSG

-603 PSKESKEEKAE
+603 PSKDSKEEKADKEMSE
-614 KEIPEK
+614 KF
-620 IQTGRNSYDLET
+620 QTGRNSYDLQP
-632 EEPEKPTS
+632 EEQDKPAT
-640 YTEKILVDEINTE
+640 YTESITE
-653 KESKFSETDTATV
+653 KDSLEKNSRFSEPDTTTV
-666 IRRSHVRVELPAA
+666 IRRSHVRVDLQAA

-686 SVVSSDQEFPPLEH
+686 SVISSDQEYPPLEH
-700 KDIPIPSPYT
+700 KDIPIPSPYV
-710 KRIQQSQETSTTS
+710 
-723 RKKSESKVTGRPG
+723 KK
-736 AAEEKQQLISESH
+736 
-749 LQQVKC
+749 LQQNQEVCTQNNDVKPQSKANVEENALIKTDSTKSC
-755 EDKSQDGVYKF
+755 HNKISQDSNQDHIRMNSVITEINQNIVLDNKSKSNIANERHTF
-766 QQATVTTTVQDEEKT
+766 AETV
-781 EKEKSM
+781 
-787 VEAVSEK
+787 
-794 LTMHETHCQKTV
+794 CQKTV
-806 ANARNDQIKVS
+806 SNAKNDQIKIS
-817 VREKLAKNKEEVTE
+817 VREKIAKNKEEVSG
-831 KRSSFT
+831 KRSSFAEVDNKVDQIEKAMLNTTQCSIVSSVHST
-837 EAEHKADVLDKSS
+837 ENLSEKLGNKETELDDVAHSENTTKFASKASNKKEYKTLAGD
-850 SSTNQYPVVP
+850 TVP
-860 SNRTKANSIKQ
+860 PPK
-871 SGASEESVPN
+871 
-881 ETKCTSD
+881 
-888 ALTTSTRSN
+888 
-897 LNDSSKVSGSAFDPS
+897 PS
-912 SLIRSS
+912 SQTISNVLNRGT
-918 HVESPATGSRKD
+918 EE
-930 PLDDSEQP
+930 LDQP

-944 EKLKAEMAKLRLSE
+944 EKQKAELAKLRLQENTSANAVPQIHVSQNVSPAIVTPQHMEKKQVNEHIASE
-958 TGSSNLTQS
+958 SS
-967 SNKSQ
+967 
-972 SQAAALISQK
+972 IH
-982 YQDPSSAD
+982 D
-990 EQKDS
+990 
-995 ENSLVEDSDSSDAKT
+995 DSDSSDTKT
-1010 ITNLESLT
+1010 ITNLEYAPSID
-1018 SLENRSLNGQQEMPA
+1018 
-1033 RVPNKNVVASVT
+1033 VKNVMEQSDAKIAAETLSKVIANQT
-1045 PMTPDTMTADE
+1045 IPITPDTMTPDE

-1087 LLSPTSTTAPATAE
+1087 LLSPTAHGEVVSE
-1101 EEKRLD
+1101 ENSID
-1107 KNKEKDKDKDREEQD
+1107 KNREMDKEREKDDQD

-1129 DVLSAPDSSLINST
+1129 DVLSAPDTSLINST
-1143 TQDCS
+1143 TNDYS

-1175 GLLGSVSSLNDTQET
+1175 GLLGSVNSLNDTYEI
-1190 NDDTETEHQDEYQPA
+1190 NDDTETEQQDEYVPPTP
-1205 RGKIILVENGVHYF
+1205 GKVILVENGVHYF

-1227 VAGIPESEDEEEEL
+1227 VAGIPESDEEKEDYPINIPL
-1241 PPMIS
+1241 
-1246 FKKNSKVSF
+1246 KKMSKVSF
-1255 DTGPMRVY
+1255 DTRPMRVY

-1277 VDPVAASAE
+1277 IDPVAASAE

-1381 FLIGRE
+1381 FVIGRE
-1387 RDPRNSEVAMLIR
+1387 RDPNSEVAMLIR
-1400 QSLQADRER
+1400 QSLQADKER
-1409 EQASNNTN
+1409 EQQANSA
-1417 RRLNFSE
+1417 RKLNFSDT
-1424 ENSPDGQR
+1424 SPDSQR
-1432 EGDDNSMS
+1432 GGEDVSVG
-1440 SGMGMPGGIPGS
+1440 GMGGIPGS

-1458 SEGDPPHS
+1458 SEGEPPHS
-1466 PIEAYL
+1466 PIENYL
-1472 SPSSRSRSPI
+1472 SSSGRSRSPI
-1482 ISSSLPPHST
+1482 ISSSMPPSV
-1492 TTTQSDVDS
+1492 TTQSDVDS
-1501 LRMLLQ
+1501 LRLLLQ

-1528 ELENSGAGSEEY
+1528 DLENSGAGSEEY

-1554 ERALGAARQDLSAA
+1554 ERALGSARQDLATA
-1568 REMLTQATA
+1568 REMLAQATA

-1651 DGATARIVTPQP
+1651 DGTTARIVTPQLS
-1663 TRRQLPPPPSS
+1663 RRQLPPPASS

-1765 DNTDDDSSSKPGV
+1765 DNTDEDSSSKLLSQDTSSRSP
-1778 QHDSNNRLINDSSS
+1778 NDLTS
-1792 KPSNLSS
+1792 KQSNLSS
-1799 YSSSSSISSQ
+1799 YSSSSSISSL
-1809 KSKQHLESTHSTMI
+1809 KSKHMEPTHPTTI

-1839 SWPPSQKGLTGPP
+1839 SWPQSQKSLTGPP
-1852 ASLAEQLKQVL
+1852 ASFAEQLKQVL

-1872 NDVSSSRESSGDFS
+1872 NDMSSSRESSGDFS
-1886 DSNNPHNN
+1886 DLNNPHSS

-1908 QAVSEANQ
+1908 QAVNEANQ
-1916 RVKKVTVPSQSL
+1916 RVKKATIPSSNL
-1928 IGIGS
+1928 MSGS
-1933 APWHHPG
+1933 TPWHHPG
-1940 GSPSSLSSGG
+1940 SSPSSLSSGG
-1950 SISPPAV
+1950 SVSPPAV
-1957 DPSPSKAGSADSSE
+1957 DPSPSKTDTSE

-1982 LGDKKSHFWQNAPIS
+1982 LGDKKSHFWQNAPI
-1997 PITEWSKE
+1997 TDWSKE
-2005 LVCQWVSGVGL
+2005 QVCQWLSGIGL
-2016 ERYANRFAEA
+2016 DRYASRFLET
-2026 GINGAS
+2026 GINGGN
-2032 LLRIESRDLKALG
+2032 LLRLESRDLKAFG
-2045 ISGEEKAHLKRKL
+2045 ICGEEKSHLKRKL

-2073 ELERMRRKAEKA
+2073 EIERMRRKAEKA